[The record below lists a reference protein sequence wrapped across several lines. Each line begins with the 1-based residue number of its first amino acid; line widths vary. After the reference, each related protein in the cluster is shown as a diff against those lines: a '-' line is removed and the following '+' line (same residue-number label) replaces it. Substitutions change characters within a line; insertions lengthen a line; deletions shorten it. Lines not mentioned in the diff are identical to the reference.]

1 MRDYDIKSDLKQ
13 EQFQTLK
20 LVQGD
25 KGNKIKIN
33 VFEEGQPVDLAG
45 CSITAKYKR
54 QDGIKV
60 NGTVTNISN
69 NAFDAVMNNDIT
81 KVPGELKMAFTIE
94 KDNVKVSTFILIADV
109 KEGIGES
116 TGSSSGSTG
125 GSTGEVTEVAVD
137 LSNYYKKSETYSKT
151 QIDAQIKKNNYI
163 HPNTHP
169 ATMITTDSTHRFVTD
184 QEKTNWNN
192 AISGTVDTVARES
205 IDALVS
211 GKIDNVELINN
222 MLKFYANNQVK
233 KTVTLPTTSGSG
245 GGSSSVAGLPTG
257 GSTGQILAKSSNANY
272 DVQWKNETTYTHP
285 NTHPASMISTDST
298 HRFVT
303 DAQITKWNNNSSSSG
318 GSSSSSTG
326 GNCKASRNYI
336 TPQMYGAVGDGTT
349 DDYEAFQAM
358 ASLDDH
364 DQRYIIDLGGLTYY
378 VSKTIKLTTRN
389 KTFMNGKIIG
399 ETHTFTNELDTCS
412 GHNFLNLDVVSNNG
426 YCFYIKSITENQ
438 WASEWYYIT
447 YINVKMKGKLGG
459 YYSKD
464 IKIGFSQLFLN
475 VLVTST
481 DGDGFYGVKGP
492 GTVMVHC
499 VNEGLLNG
507 ALFANCFCPIIASDS
522 NGQMKYGVKNEG
534 YFNFTVQE
542 FNGCNFEHCLE
553 QGVYAPAGGMRFKFI
568 NSSFTKV
575 ENQEKNANLRKQTE
589 AIYIKGQAEIEWIN
603 TDISKFNYTNSDDY
617 VDFVFEGSPNWK
629 VSTNSNN
636 NKIFKA
642 RNAKFYRNPVMT
654 LPKVF
659 EGVLKLNEYSA
670 DNSTVPNIEMYDNG
684 QIHTDNSSNFMRMY
698 YRKDN
703 AKVSLDSNGLI
714 LLESDGYFANS
725 YAVKDT
731 SIRSI
736 NGVKSLFKDKMGDG
750 TPICIRNS
758 TTNTVTLKHNT
769 GSGMKFIFKNQADK
783 TLAADASV
791 LFIVKDNNLYE
802 LF

>member
-1 MRDYDIKSDLKQ
+1 MLNNNENNTNIEMDALDSTISNEAITSTVNTLSNSINYTKTNWRD
-13 EQFQTLK
+13 
-20 LVQGD
+20 GD
-25 KGNKIKIN
+25 TITDTKMNNIENGIYNNASK
-33 VFEEGQPVDLAG
+33 LAG
-45 CSITAKYKR
+45 IE
-54 QDGIKV
+54 D
-60 NGTVTNISN
+60 
-69 NAFDAVMNNDIT
+69 NA
-81 KVPGELKMAFTIE
+81 
-94 KDNVKVSTFILIADV
+94 
-109 KEGIGES
+109 
-116 TGSSSGSTG
+116 
-125 GSTGEVTEVAVD
+125 
-137 LSNYYKKSETYSKT
+137 
-151 QIDAQIKKNNYI
+151 NNYT
-163 HPNTHP
+163 HPSTHP

-184 QEKTNWNN
+184 GEKNTWN
-192 AISGTVDTVARES
+192 IDTVARKS

-245 GGSSSVAGLPTG
+245 GSSSVAGLPTG

-285 NTHPASMISTDST
+285 STHPASMISTDST

-303 DAQITKWNNNSSSSG
+303 DAQITKWNNNSSSSSG
-318 GSSSSSTG
+318 GSSSGSTG
-326 GNCKASRNYI
+326 SGDCKASRNYI

-358 ASLDDH
+358 ADLDDH

-412 GHNFLNLDVVSNNG
+412 GHNFLNLDVVSKNG

-447 YINVKMKGKLGG
+447 YINVKMRGKLGG

-492 GTVMVHC
+492 GTVMIHC

-522 NGQMKYGVKNEG
+522 NGQMKYGVRNEG

-575 ENQEKNANLRKQTE
+575 EAHEKNANLRKPTE
-589 AIYIKGQAEIEWIN
+589 AIYIKGQSEIEFIN
-603 TDISKFNYTNSDDY
+603 TDISKFNYTNSADY
-617 VDFVFEGSPNWK
+617 TDFVFEGSPNWK
-629 VSTNSNN
+629 VSTTSNN
-636 NKIFKA
+636 NKVFTA

-654 LPKVF
+654 LPRVF
-659 EGVLKLNEYSA
+659 EGVLKLNEYSV
-670 DNSTVPNIEMYDNG
+670 DGSTVPNIEMYDSG
-684 QIHTDNSSNFMRMY
+684 QIHTDNASNFMRMY

-703 AKVSLDSNGLI
+703 ASISLDSNGLI
-714 LLESDGYFANS
+714 LLESNGYFSNS
-725 YAVKDT
+725 YAIDNS
-731 SIRSI
+731 SITSI
-736 NGVKSLFKDKMGDG
+736 NGIKSLFKDKMGDG
-750 TPICIRNS
+750 TPICIRNKTS
-758 TTNTVTLKHNT
+758 NNVTLKYNT
-769 GSGMKFIFKNQADK
+769 GSGMKFMFLAKQDK
-783 TLAADASV
+783 VLASNAAV
-791 LFIVKDNNLYE
+791 LFFVFDNNLYE
-802 LF
+802 FNTN

>member
-69 NAFDAVMNNDIT
+69 NAFDAVMDSNIT

-94 KDNVKVSTFILIADV
+94 KDDVKVSTFILIADV

-285 NTHPASMISTDST
+285 STHPASMISTDST

-349 DDYEAFQAM
+349 DDYEAFQTM

-378 VSKTIKLTTRN
+378 V
-389 KTFMNGKIIG
+389 
-399 ETHTFTNELDTCS
+399 
-412 GHNFLNLDVVSNNG
+412 
-426 YCFYIKSITENQ
+426 
-438 WASEWYYIT
+438 
-447 YINVKMKGKLGG
+447 
-459 YYSKD
+459 
-464 IKIGFSQLFLN
+464 
-475 VLVTST
+475 
-481 DGDGFYGVKGP
+481 
-492 GTVMVHC
+492 
-499 VNEGLLNG
+499 
-507 ALFANCFCPIIASDS
+507 
-522 NGQMKYGVKNEG
+522 
-534 YFNFTVQE
+534 
-542 FNGCNFEHCLE
+542 
-553 QGVYAPAGGMRFKFI
+553 
-568 NSSFTKV
+568 
-575 ENQEKNANLRKQTE
+575 
-589 AIYIKGQAEIEWIN
+589 
-603 TDISKFNYTNSDDY
+603 
-617 VDFVFEGSPNWK
+617 
-629 VSTNSNN
+629 
-636 NKIFKA
+636 
-642 RNAKFYRNPVMT
+642 
-654 LPKVF
+654 
-659 EGVLKLNEYSA
+659 
-670 DNSTVPNIEMYDNG
+670 
-684 QIHTDNSSNFMRMY
+684 
-698 YRKDN
+698 
-703 AKVSLDSNGLI
+703 
-714 LLESDGYFANS
+714 
-725 YAVKDT
+725 
-731 SIRSI
+731 
-736 NGVKSLFKDKMGDG
+736 
-750 TPICIRNS
+750 
-758 TTNTVTLKHNT
+758 
-769 GSGMKFIFKNQADK
+769 
-783 TLAADASV
+783 
-791 LFIVKDNNLYE
+791 
-802 LF
+802 